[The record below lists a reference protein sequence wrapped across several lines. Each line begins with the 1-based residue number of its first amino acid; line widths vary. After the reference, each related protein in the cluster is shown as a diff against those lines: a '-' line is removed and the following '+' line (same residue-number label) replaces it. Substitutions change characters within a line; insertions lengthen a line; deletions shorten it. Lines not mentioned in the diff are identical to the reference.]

1 MLGVGQDVGEA
12 VEGTTQDLQSE
23 AMQQLQQNPQIMEE
37 VRGVGRQIP
46 QGLPGLRGQLQGMQT
61 SSIGVPD
68 VQPPQTGTP
77 VANPVVLPDLQD
89 QFLAERLGRV

>member
-1 MLGVGQDVGEA
+1 MRERLGALGISYIFVNINEPILTSDIKP
-12 VEGTTQDLQSE
+12 TPTL
-23 AMQQLQQNPQIMEE
+23 
-37 VRGVGRQIP
+37 
-46 QGLPGLRGQLQGMQT
+46 LPSIVTAPDAFT
-61 SSIGVPD
+61 SSIAVPD